1 MSDQPT
7 GRGVEI
13 ICRFGVTAEAVATAI
28 TTFLTDLDIE
38 AEGCIV
44 YERNI
49 GSVLNL
55 PKAVSQSGKPH
66 FRAEVG
72 PVVAEM
78 GGVRNY
84 GHTLATVEANEA
96 FRWRPLVTGVDG
108 LVLARA
114 HDVQYDHWQNA
125 KDPLVYQ
132 AAGRSIVGLP
142 MKSNG
147 LPFPLEQQ
155 VVDTSRHPGRR
166 VLRQGYV
173 EAIGHRM
180 WLGTE
185 YFTRVPGADRDAIVN
200 ADWLQVTETENGILE
215 IVASE
220 EPFTDNSTTHL
231 QDRLRRLLFPT
242 TA

>member
-7 GRGVEI
+7 GRAVEI
-13 ICRFGVTAEAVATAI
+13 ICRFGVTAQAVAAAI
-28 TTFLTDLDIE
+28 TTFLTDLGIE

-49 GSVLNL
+49 GSLLDL
-55 PKAVSQSGKPH
+55 PEAVSQSGKPH

-72 PVVAEM
+72 PVVADM

-84 GHTLATVEANEA
+84 GHTLVTVEAKEPLP
-96 FRWRPLVTGVDG
+96 WRPLVEGVDG

-125 KDPLVYQ
+125 EDPLVYQ
-132 AAGRSIVGLP
+132 AAGRSMDGLP

-155 VVDTSRHPGRR
+155 VVDTSRNAGRR

-180 WLGTE
+180 WLGPE
-185 YFTRVPGADRDAIVN
+185 YFARVPGADRDAIMN
-200 ADWLQVTETENGILE
+200 AGWLQVTEMENGILE
-215 IVASE
+215 VVASD
-220 EPFTDNSTTHL
+220 EPFTDDSTADI
-231 QDRLRRLLFPT
+231 QNRLRRLLFPT